1 MTYCEFVGR
10 FSFQCIPARI
20 SFCFFILTAL
30 TIKTFGQCPQVNGE
44 NLTGGGL
51 SPSANPKWYQCANLQ
66 NPFNLNVTTPT
77 AWTGPITFNWGD
89 GTANTTV
96 PTFAPG
102 TPVTHSFAP
111 LAAGL
116 TDGDSLFITISNGTC
131 TVTGTL
137 YRELPVN
144 ALINIPSGDNTFC
157 APANL
162 VFTNQSSNISETT
175 TFTWNFG
182 DGTPPL
188 NFDDQTQPPTVAHTF
203 NSTTTCTPTIT
214 LTASNYCRRKISNG
228 PSVSNTT
235 AITII
240 NKDIPIIS
248 ATAGANSSATRFCF
262 PDTAITF
269 TNNSTQNCPG
279 ANSGARTERWIF
291 NRGSLGTTTV
301 GPNTWP
307 PAIPQVISFP
317 GLGSYQV
324 TLEATNEC
332 GMADTTITVQVVDPP
347 TVAISTSTN
356 SALDGVICQGEA
368 VTFTATR
375 TGNPDVRKWNFPGTG
390 WFSLNASS
398 TPFTFNTAGTFQ
410 VGTMVGFGNGSASC
424 TDTAFFTITVLPSP
438 AVTIVADDDTGCD
451 SHTVNL
457 SSNSTTATSWN
468 WNFGTGMGTSTSE
481 GPHTK
486 TYADGANV
494 LTTYTVSL
502 TVQNA
507 QGCSGTDT
515 QTINVYNS
523 PTPSFTVQNLC
534 EGQTAQFTDATPP
547 RPADNLTSW
556 NWSFGDGTPNSNI
569 QNPSHFYNSTGT
581 FPVTLNVTSVHCSGS
596 VTQNISVEEAP
607 VAVMTS
613 NVIQGCA
620 PLTVAFGNSSEPAF
634 DYEWTFGDG
643 TSQTTTT
650 LGNSPSHTYFNAT
663 DQSVTFTAVL
673 SAQNQFGCGST
684 DTLLITALPAANAD
698 FVIPNNNG
706 GCSPYLS
713 SFTNLS
719 TNASTYNWN
728 FGDNTAPSN
737 QVNPTHTYVNSG
749 GFLQNFD
756 VRLIAASPNGCNDT
770 TIQSV
775 PVFPLANFNFVLP
788 QQTGCSPVTLQMPA
802 ISGVQSYS
810 WNFGDGS
817 PVDINPAPIHTF
829 ENTTGGEE
837 TYTVTFIGVSPFG
850 CRDTSVATIDVLSQP
865 VADFAP
871 DTVAGCSPFTAI
883 LRNFSE
889 FGDTYVWNY
898 GDGTTSGTEELLH
911 DHLFTNT
918 TGAPI
923 SRTITLTASN
933 ASGCIS
939 ELSLE
944 IDVFPA
950 VQAVIEDPGDFCSPA
965 TFELQNESVNASNFI
980 WNLDTGQ
987 PDVSGSDPVVTY
999 INPTSSNQN
1008 FDIRLIS
1015 SSVFGC
1021 RDTAFQQIT
1030 IFPEVTSNFNP
1041 NILSGCGPLSVS
1053 FANAATNA
1061 NQFTWNYGD
1070 GATSNTSAS
1079 SHNHTFENFGAAPIT
1094 RQVTLTAQ
1102 STQGCSDVATQTI
1115 VINPSVQAG
1124 FVNET
1129 GLCAPA
1135 QVAFQNTSSNANTF
1149 LWQLGNGSN
1158 PVITAPVSTFN
1169 NASAADTTFNVRL
1182 IASSSFGCAD
1192 TVFGTVLVHPEVVA
1206 QVSTDVLS
1214 GCAPLQVALN
1224 NASINANDVAWDYGD
1239 GATSTTEAAT
1249 HNHTFENPGGGTFT
1263 RNVLMRVTSSAGC
1276 EDEASV
1282 QVQIFPQVIANFPQ
1296 PSPECSPSTVTF
1308 VNSSTNANTFDWDFG
1323 NGNTSVITSPSEL
1336 FIYEGSQDTLVVI
1349 QLIASSVN
1357 GCADTL
1363 QRNLT
1368 IRKSP
1373 LLDFTINDNEGC
1385 APLQLTIQNNS
1396 ENIDVISWDYGDG
1409 QNSTTFLQEH
1419 THEFDNP
1426 TGQTITRQITLT
1438 ANTFGGCSAQTS
1450 LPLQVFPDVI
1460 PAFSDP
1466 EEFCS
1471 PASFALLNST
1481 INASNFL
1488 WDFGNGETSNNE
1500 SPIVN
1505 YDNPAAN
1512 DTTFVIQL
1520 IATSSFGCAD
1530 SILHD
1535 VIINPAATAAFEINF
1550 SDSCSPVIVNID
1562 NQSFNADNLTWE
1574 YGDGTTDN
1582 TDSDHSH
1589 SYINQGT
1596 DIDAY
1601 EIKLTV
1607 SNVEGCGSTASRFFS
1622 VYPVVEAVFS
1632 DLPPACSPY
1641 AAQFIS
1647 SSVNADEFN
1656 WDFAG
1661 QGTSNEELGQF
1672 EFLNETNETAFF
1684 TVRLAVNSDFGCTDT
1699 TTREI
1704 AVLPSPQA
1712 QFSLDINTGCAP
1724 FTVNLTNSSSAN
1736 ADTFSWNYGDGDS
1749 SIVSVNSH
1757 THEFNNIGETIV
1769 INNIRLTAFTN
1780 EGCSRSMVLP
1790 VEVKP
1795 LVQAAFNDLE
1805 PQCAPVDVT
1814 FVNSTIPATGI
1825 TYEWDLGFNSG
1836 VTDEEPTQLYVNTSG
1851 NSDEYN
1857 IRLIASSAFGC
1868 RDTAENILVINSR
1881 PVAQF
1886 TADTLTICTPFEVN
1900 FTNTSIAADS
1910 VRWFYGDGAVSS
1922 VMESVHAHEYFNGSS
1937 FPINYNILLTA
1948 FDSSGCSSEAS
1959 AVVQALPDLNVS
1971 FVDPFDGC
1979 TPHAVTLFNTTQ
1991 NGGEYSW
1998 DFGNGVSNQTS
2009 VNAVTEYVNE
2019 SDTDQVYTIRL
2030 TGVSPFGCNEE
2041 FEQQVTVFPG
2051 PRAHFNMSSSEACH
2065 PAPISF
2071 TNETINGETFF
2082 WDYGDGENSET
2093 SENIHIHTFGAPVT
2107 GSTDYIVSLM
2117 VTSANGCVDEFDS
2130 TFTLYPVLIADFF
2143 ADSIGCS
2150 PFSSGF
2156 QNESLGASAYQW
2168 VFGDGESSNAVN
2180 PVHNYDTP
2188 IGIDT
2193 VYTATLTAFNEF
2205 GCESVRVK
2213 EIEVRST
2220 PDAEVDIINV
2230 TGCFPRTVTFE
2241 NNSLAA
2247 NSYIWTYGTGEISNT
2262 NDPVHSHDF
2271 VNVTDDIY
2279 TYQILLEAVSV
2290 FGCIDTAIAS
2300 VEVPQQINALFTSIP
2315 GGCTPLEITFDNN
2328 SEGGGNYDWSFGD
2341 GSDTVGVF
2349 QPTHTFVNPNTSDTS
2364 YTVQLIVSDDFGC
2377 ADTMDMEI
2385 GVYTD
2390 PVAGFDV
2397 TPEIQTWP
2405 NATVNMTNTTIGGQ
2419 LNAQW
2424 NMNTGDF
2431 LFDFNPP
2438 SYTYTTW
2445 GEYTIQLVVANGSC
2459 QDTAYRDL
2467 VILPPPA
2474 VANFV
2479 GDSIGCAPLTVKFTN
2494 LSEYIVESRWDFGD
2508 GGESQ
2513 VTNPVYTYYEP
2524 GTYSVKLSILGPDS
2538 AVVDTLR
2545 QDIVVVIPTARAS
2558 FSVFPSVVNVPVEP
2572 VNFVSIS
2579 ENATE
2584 FSWDF
2589 GDGGTSVEENP
2600 EYTYTEVGDYD
2611 VTLIVNNENN
2621 CPDTLTR
2628 SAVIEARASGVLEF
2642 PTAFTPNQQFA
2653 SGGPYD
2659 PQSLNNDVF
2668 FPRYSGVDTYELRIF
2683 NKWGEMIFYTNDI
2696 KTGWDGYYKG
2706 SIVEQGVYVWNAKG
2720 VFLDGRT
2727 YEDTGDITLIIR

>member
-1 MTYCEFVGR
+1 MMLT
-10 FSFQCIPARI
+10 FSTE
-20 SFCFFILTAL
+20 IL
-30 TIKTFGQCPQVNGE
+30 GQCPQVNGE
-44 NLTGGGL
+44 SITSPGLT
-51 SPSANPKWYQCANLQ
+51 PSATPKWYQCANLQ

-77 AWTGPITFNWGD
+77 AWTGPVTVNWGD

-102 TPVTHSFAP
+102 SPILHSFAP

-131 TVTGTL
+131 TVTGIL

-144 ALINIPSGDNTFC
+144 ALIGIPSGDNTFC

-162 VFTNQSSNISETT
+162 VFTNQSSNVSETT
-175 TFTWNFG
+175 TFIWNFG
-182 DGTPPL
+182 DNTPPL
-188 NFDDQTQPPTVAHTF
+188 NFDDQTQPPTVPHTF
-203 NSTTTCTPTIT
+203 NSTLTCTPSIT
-214 LTASNYCRRKISNG
+214 LTASNYCRRKISG
-228 PSVSNTT
+228 GASVSTTT

-248 ATAGANSSATRFCF
+248 ATAGANSSATRFCY

-301 GPNTWP
+301 GPTTWP
-307 PAIPQVISFP
+307 PAVPQVVTFP

-332 GMADTTITVQVVDPP
+332 GMADTMVTVQIVTPP
-347 TVAISTSTN
+347 TVTISTTTN

-451 SHTVNL
+451 SQTVL
-457 SSNSTTATSWN
+457 LTANSPTATAWN
-468 WNFGTGMGTSTSE
+468 WNFGTGMGTSTAE

-486 TYADGANV
+486 TYVDGTNV

-523 PTPSFTVQNLC
+523 PIPSFTVQNLC

-556 NWSFGDGTPNSNI
+556 NWTFGDGTPNSNI

-581 FPVTLNVTSVHCSGS
+581 FPVTLNVTSVNCSGS

-650 LGNSPSHTYFNAT
+650 LNNSPEHTYFNAT
-663 DQSVTFTAVL
+663 DQSVTYTAVL

-698 FVIPNNNG
+698 FVIPNNTG
-706 GCSPYLS
+706 GCSPYVS

-728 FGDNTAPSN
+728 FGDNTSPST
-737 QVNPTHTYVNSG
+737 QVNPTHTYINSG

-770 TIQSV
+770 TLQSV

-788 QQTGCSPVTLQMPA
+788 QQTGCSPVTVQMPA
-802 ISGVQSYS
+802 ISGVQSYT

-837 TYTVTFIGVSPFG
+837 TYTVTFIGISPFG
-850 CRDTSVATIDVLSQP
+850 CRDTSTATIDVLSQP

-871 DTVAGCSPFTAI
+871 DTVAGCSPLTTI

-889 FGDTYVWNY
+889 FADTYLWEY
-898 GDGTTSGTEELLH
+898 GDGSTSATEEFIH
-911 DHLFTNT
+911 DHLFTNN

-923 SRTITLTASN
+923 TRTVTLTASN
-933 ASGCIS
+933 ASGCVS
-939 ELSLE
+939 ELSLD

-965 TFELQNESVNASNFI
+965 TFELQSESVNASNFT
-980 WNLDTGQ
+980 WNLDTGL
-987 PDVSGSDPVVTY
+987 PEVTGSDPLVTY

-1030 IFPEVTSNFNP
+1030 IFPEVTSNFTP
-1041 NILSGCGPLSVS
+1041 NIVSGCGPLSVS

-1061 NQFTWNYGD
+1061 NQFSWNYGD
-1070 GATSNTSAS
+1070 GGTSNTTAS
-1079 SHNHTFENFGAAPIT
+1079 SHNHTFENFGATPIT

-1115 VINPSVQAG
+1115 VINPNVQAG
-1124 FVNET
+1124 FVNAT

-1135 QVAFQNTSSNANTF
+1135 QVAFQNTSNNANTF
-1149 LWQLGNGSN
+1149 NWQLGNGSN
-1158 PVITAPVSTFN
+1158 PSITAPVSTFN
-1169 NASAADTTFNVRL
+1169 NSSAADTTFNVRL

-1192 TVFGTVLVHPEVVA
+1192 TVFGTVLVHPEVMA
-1206 QVSTDVLS
+1206 QLSTDIIS

-1224 NASINANDVAWDYGD
+1224 NASVNASDVTWDYGD
-1239 GATSTTEAAT
+1239 GATSSTEEST

-1263 RNVLMRVTSSAGC
+1263 RNVLMRVTSAAGC

-1282 QVQIFPQVIANFPQ
+1282 QIQIFPQVIANFPQ
-1296 PSPECSPSTVTF
+1296 PSPQCSPSNVTF

-1323 NGNTSVITSPSEL
+1323 NGNTSIANSPSEL
-1336 FIYEGSQDTLVVI
+1336 FIHEGSQDTLVVI
-1349 QLIASSVN
+1349 QLIASSIN

-1368 IRKSP
+1368 IKKSP
-1373 LLDFTINDNEGC
+1373 LLDFTLSENEGC

-1409 QNSTTFLQEH
+1409 ENSATFLQEH

-1426 TGQTITRQITLT
+1426 TGQTITRQITLS
-1438 ANTFGGCSAQTS
+1438 ANTFGGCSAQIS

-1460 PAFSDP
+1460 TAFSDP

-1471 PASFALLNST
+1471 PASFALLNGT
-1481 INASNFL
+1481 INASNFQ
-1488 WDFGNGETSNNE
+1488 WDFGNGETSSIE

-1505 YDNPAAN
+1505 FINPGID

-1520 IATSSFGCAD
+1520 VATSSLGCTD

-1535 VIINPAATAAFEINF
+1535 VVINPAATAAFEINF
-1550 SDSCSPVIVNID
+1550 SDSCSPVVVSID

-1574 YGDGTTDN
+1574 YGDGSTDN
-1582 TDSDHSH
+1582 VSSDHTH
-1589 SYINQGT
+1589 EYNNQGT

-1601 EIKLTV
+1601 ELRLTV
-1607 SNVEGCGSTASRFFS
+1607 SNVEGCGSTVSKFFS

-1632 DLPPACSPY
+1632 ELPPACSPY

-1647 SSVNADEFN
+1647 SSVNADEFS
-1656 WDFAG
+1656 WDYAG
-1661 QGTSNEELGQF
+1661 QGTSNEEVGQF

-1684 TVRLAVNSDFGCTDT
+1684 TVRLAVNSDFGCNDT

-1712 QFSLDINTGCAP
+1712 QFSLDVNTGCAP

-1736 ADTFSWNYGDGDS
+1736 ADAFSWNYGDGDS
-1749 SIVSVNSH
+1749 SSVSLGNH
-1757 THEFNNIGETIV
+1757 AHEFNNIGETIV
-1769 INNIRLTAFTN
+1769 VNNVTLTAFTN

-1795 LVQAAFNDLE
+1795 VVQAAFNDLD
-1805 PQCAPVDVT
+1805 PQCAPVAVT

-1825 TYEWDLGFNSG
+1825 TYEWDLGIASG
-1836 VTDEEPTQLYVNTSG
+1836 VTDEEPTQFYTNTSG

-1857 IRLIASSAFGC
+1857 IRLIASSTFGC

-1922 VMESVHAHEYFNGSS
+1922 VIDDVHAHEYFNGSS
-1937 FPINYNILLTA
+1937 SPINYNILLTA

-1979 TPHAVTLFNTTQ
+1979 TPLAVNLFNTTQ

-1998 DFGNGVSNQTS
+1998 DFGNGASNQTS
-2009 VNAVTEYVNE
+2009 VNAATEYVNE
-2019 SDTDQVYTIRL
+2019 SDSNQVYTIRL
-2030 TGVSPFGCNEE
+2030 TGVSPFGCQEE
-2041 FEQQVTVFPG
+2041 VEQQVVVFPG
-2051 PRAHFNMSSSEACH
+2051 PRAHFDMSSSEACH

-2071 TNETINGETFF
+2071 FNETINGETFF
-2082 WDYGDGENSET
+2082 WDYGDGEDSET
-2093 SENIHIHTFGAPVT
+2093 SDISHIHTFGAPVT
-2107 GSTDYIVSLM
+2107 GSTDYIVRLM

-2156 QNESLGASAYQW
+2156 QNESFGASAYQW
-2168 VFGDGESSNAVN
+2168 VFGDGESSTSVN

-2188 IGIDT
+2188 IGVDT

-2205 GCESVRVK
+2205 GCESVQVK

-2220 PDAEVDIINV
+2220 PDAEVNITNV

-2241 NNSLAA
+2241 NTSVAA

-2262 NDPVHSHDF
+2262 NEPVHSHDF

-2279 TYQILLEAVSV
+2279 TYQILLEAVSI
-2290 FGCIDTAIAS
+2290 FGCIDTATAS
-2300 VEVPQQINALFTSIP
+2300 VEVPQEINALFTSIP

-2328 SEGGGNYDWSFGD
+2328 SEGGVNYDWSFGD
-2341 GSDTVGVF
+2341 GSDTTGVF
-2349 QPTHTFVNPNTSDTS
+2349 QPTHTFINPNTSDTS

-2390 PVAGFDV
+2390 PIAGFDV

-2405 NATVNMTNTTIGGQ
+2405 NATVNMTNNTIGGP

-2431 LFDFNPP
+2431 LFEFNPP

-2513 VTNPVYTYYEP
+2513 VTDPIYTYYEP

-2659 PQSLNNDVF
+2659 AQSLNNDVF
-2668 FPRYSGVDTYELRIF
+2668 FPRYSGVDSYELRIF

-2696 KTGWDGYYKG
+2696 KMGWDGYYKG